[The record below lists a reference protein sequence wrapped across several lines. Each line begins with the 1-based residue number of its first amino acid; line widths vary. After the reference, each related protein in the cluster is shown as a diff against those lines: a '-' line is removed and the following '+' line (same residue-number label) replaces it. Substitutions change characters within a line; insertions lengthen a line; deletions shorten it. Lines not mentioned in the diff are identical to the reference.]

1 MTESTAPL
9 RSVIEA
15 LLAEF
20 AYLLDHGQ
28 ADQAVALF
36 TEGAAFVSPLAT
48 LRGRAELTA
57 GFAARARQTH
67 VTRHVHANLHL
78 VAAGPD
84 RARATVVLTLYRA
97 DGPGVGVPRPFLVAD
112 CLDVYERG
120 TDGRWRFAE
129 RTIVPVFVAQAEAAA
144 PASSGESG

>member
-1 MTESTAPL
+1 MIESTAAL
-9 RSVIEA
+9 RSAIEA

-28 ADQAVALF
+28 ADQAVSLF

-67 VTRHVHANLHL
+67 VTRHLHTN
-78 VAAGPD
+78 VRVEAEGSD

-97 DGPGVGVPRPFLVAD
+97 DGPGMGVPRPFLVAD
-112 CLDVYERG
+112 CLDTYERG
-120 TDGRWRFAE
+120 ADGRWRFAE
-129 RTIVPVFVAQAEAAA
+129 RRIVPVFVARPETAA
-144 PASSGESG
+144 PAPGGEPG